1 MKCALQGGGGG
12 SIRHVGLHRA
22 GSITP
27 RSGKRPPDAHTV
39 RHPPVW
45 STCPEDMKKMVRGT
59 SFLSRS
65 KGGAAKA
72 GAPADEPAVTDSGA
86 GTVPTP
92 AASTAQQP
100 IAAAQPMTASGSSSS
115 AGAADENAA
124 LRSESERLREENEAL
139 KGQVHLLKFKV
150 DLLVDMVTL
159 ANLDC
164 DKLEDEVC
172 ACLP

>member
-1 MKCALQGGGGG
+1 
-12 SIRHVGLHRA
+12 
-22 GSITP
+22 
-27 RSGKRPPDAHTV
+27 
-39 RHPPVW
+39 
-45 STCPEDMKKMVRGT
+45 MKKMVRGT

-172 ACLP
+172 GCLP

>member
-1 MKCALQGGGGG
+1 MKCALQGGGGVH
-12 SIRHVGLHRA
+12 RHRDRGVDRA
-22 GSITP
+22 QSHL
-27 RSGKRPPDAHTV
+27 RSHPTRTTRCV
-39 RHPPVW
+39 IPPVW